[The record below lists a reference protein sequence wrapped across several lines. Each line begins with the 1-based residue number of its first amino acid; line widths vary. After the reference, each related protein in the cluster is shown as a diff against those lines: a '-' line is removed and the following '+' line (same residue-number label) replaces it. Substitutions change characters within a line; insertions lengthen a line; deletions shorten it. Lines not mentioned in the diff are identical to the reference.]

1 MVNAH
6 LHANYDGIVFG
17 FGEELI
23 VSQIMKEI
31 LMLQGVIDVNIV
43 ANGNLT
49 PSSDTIVRI
58 TEFNVSVSGG
68 A

>member
-1 MVNAH
+1 
-6 LHANYDGIVFG
+6 
-17 FGEELI
+17 
-23 VSQIMKEI
+23 
-31 LMLQGVIDVNIV
+31 MLQGVIDVNIV